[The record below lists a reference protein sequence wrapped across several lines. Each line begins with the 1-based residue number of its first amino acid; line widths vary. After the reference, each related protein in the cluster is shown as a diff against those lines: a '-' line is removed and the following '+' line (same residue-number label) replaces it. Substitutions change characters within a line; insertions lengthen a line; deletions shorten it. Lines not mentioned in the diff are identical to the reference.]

1 MIFSKQKIVALE
13 RYTLWMKRASA
24 PRCIPALAGV
34 LITLFLTLHAHTAR
48 LQSTPPP
55 QAQEHRSVWD
65 GIYTEK
71 QADRGERLYRSECV
85 SCHGDQ
91 LTGKESENSPALTGK
106 TFEDQWNG
114 RTVGDLFRKILRKMP
129 QDDPGRLTP
138 QESADLVAFLLRFN
152 KFPSGKTELPP
163 ENELLAVI
171 HFDARKPDQKR
182 IAPRSTY

>member
-24 PRCIPALAGV
+24 HRCMPALAGV

-55 QAQEHRSVWD
+55 QAQEHR
-65 GIYTEK
+65 
-71 QADRGERLYRSECV
+71 L

-163 ENELLAVI
+163 DNEPLAAI
-171 HFDARKPDQKR
+171 HFEARKPDQKK
-182 IAPRSTY
+182 IALRSTYCGRNQGVLF